1 VRPDNTAGSPL
12 RLSVDPRLDLALHAG
27 IDAWEADVAR
37 RGATATAKWVLHR
50 ASEADLD
57 PEIVL
62 EAIENL
68 ILSEGPHDHAL
79 ARAEIAEMVQ
89 SDDPDL
95 ADVLWFAVRDYAIS
109 VNDADL
115 IAEATG
121 HIAEI
126 AFDLDEPTTAAEVWI
141 DFLNWRREPESTS
154 DPETV
159 LTAFDEIIRAAE
171 MDGAQAEAARYG
183 YLQVQFQALVDADN
197 PTATIGNWLNHDSPL
212 ESWS

>member
-1 VRPDNTAGSPL
+1 MRSDSSGSPL
-12 RLSVDPRLDLALHAG
+12 RLSIDPRLDLALHAG
-27 IDAWEADVAR
+27 VDAWEADVAR
-37 RGATATAKWVLHR
+37 RGATGTAKWLLHR
-50 ASEADLD
+50 SAEADLD
-57 PEIVL
+57 QEIVL

-68 ILSEGPHDHAL
+68 ILADDPQDRAM

-89 SDDPDL
+89 SDDPEL

-115 IAEATG
+115 IADATS

-141 DFLNWRREPESTS
+141 DFLNWRREPDSTS

-171 MDGAQAEAARYG
+171 MDGAQAEAARFG
-183 YLQVQFQALVDADN
+183 YLQVQFQALVDAED
-197 PTATIGNWLNHDSPL
+197 PTATVGNWLKHDNPL
-212 ESWS
+212 ESWA

>member
-1 VRPDNTAGSPL
+1 
-12 RLSVDPRLDLALHAG
+12 LALHAG
-27 IDAWEADVAR
+27 VDAWEADVAR
-37 RGATATAKWVLHR
+37 RGASGTTKWLLHR
-50 ASEADLD
+50 AAGADLD
-57 PEIVL
+57 PEIVI
-62 EAIENL
+62 EAVENL
-68 ILSEGPHDHAL
+68 ILAEDPQDRAL

-89 SDDPDL
+89 AYDPEL

-115 IAEATG
+115 IADATG
-121 HIAEI
+121 HIADV
-126 AFDLDEPTTAAEVWI
+126 AFDLDEPTTAAEAWI

-171 MDGAQAEAARYG
+171 LDGAKADAARFA
-183 YLQVQFQALVDADN
+183 YLQVQFQATVDRESPA
-197 PTATIGNWLNHDSPL
+197 ATVGNWLSHDNPL